1 MNDGNH
7 EEEIRE
13 AFDVFDRENNGF
25 VTHADLKFVMGQ
37 LGEKLTDEEVNEML
51 KEADVREKGH
61 ITWNGKFLSH
71 ILDWKNQV
79 TFLVIKY
86 EIGLS
91 LFHKFH
97 IKWHKVEGYYDLTFS
112 AKNCNMWSYLF
123 LGHDVLH

>member
-1 MNDGNH
+1 MMAKKMNDGNH

-71 ILDWKNQV
+71 ILD
-79 TFLVIKY
+79 
-86 EIGLS
+86 
-91 LFHKFH
+91 
-97 IKWHKVEGYYDLTFS
+97 
-112 AKNCNMWSYLF
+112 
-123 LGHDVLH
+123 